1 MHLMFTAKLGQLI
14 LLKIG
19 SYFGEKVP
27 VACHKND
34 SNAFVSHNMPIIGPD
49 TDPPPGSLI

>member
-34 SNAFVSHNMPIIGPD
+34 SNAFVSDNMPIIGPD